1 MSACLC
7 VCVCVCGGGG
17 GLWWENGE
25 MAAVITKRQII
36 NQFPFDFKRK
46 NTLKTRRRNSGGT
59 NEQQARGSGREIL
72 KESVRHSDTKSMK
85 MCQQSNYFQTKFP
98 QNPAANARDPTFP
111 QSMGD
116 KFTSDADSVE
126 KFSPRGRK
134 LLLRNSSKFGG
145 IRAKNVTCII
155 HNVGIIDRYSR
166 YVFPLAYIF
175 LNLIYWYYYKWL
187 SF

>member
-1 MSACLC
+1 
-7 VCVCVCGGGG
+7 
-17 GLWWENGE
+17 